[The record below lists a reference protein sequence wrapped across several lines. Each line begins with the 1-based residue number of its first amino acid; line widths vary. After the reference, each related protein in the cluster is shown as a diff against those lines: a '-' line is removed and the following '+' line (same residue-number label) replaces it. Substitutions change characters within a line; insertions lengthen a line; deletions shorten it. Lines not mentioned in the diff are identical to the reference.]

1 MLKRPEI
8 LDGSYFLELANHLK
22 LEPLLFEGLWE
33 SPKALLIHAIQKIS
47 GKNVIVITSDAHE
60 NQLFQDLAFFHP
72 DGVLEIPS
80 WEALPGEELPPS
92 RDIMG
97 RRLEV
102 LHNLSLSKKP
112 HILLTSLQ
120 SFLQKVV
127 PRKTLSSLFWSL
139 KVGEE
144 ANFEDLVDVFLSLGY
159 ERTKLVDDKGQF
171 AVRGGIIDV
180 FPISEKT
187 PYRIEFF
194 GNEIEAI
201 RIFDPMSQRS
211 IEKVSELTFSH
222 ADEYTII
229 FKEINLESLLDYM
242 PNTIV
247 VFEDLLS
254 SENHFVQLKE
264 LAGFGPRFFIDFPTF
279 LAGETKR
286 IYFSDHLLESMSENG
301 ELEMFGKT
309 LSFKRHHHP
318 FYPIDLANL
327 DPEQN
332 HIFLVEGE
340 KEETSVRESLAPL
353 PSNSHFIQGYLS
365 SGFAYDK
372 TVLIP
377 FTEFSGRPKVRR
389 TAWRSTYHTPLSD
402 FHNIEPGDYVVHFHN
417 GIGKYLGLDKQKNHL
432 GIEDEFFIIEYSG
445 HSKLYVPS
453 SQSHL
458 ISRYIGSHE
467 EKPELHKLGTTSWAK
482 TKVRAQ
488 QAILGYAKDL
498 LQMQAER
505 AVKGGFS
512 CPPDSPDID
521 EFEKAFAYIATDD
534 QVKAVEEIK
543 SDLMIPESMERLL
556 CGDVGYGKTEVAM
569 RSAFK
574 VVADGKKQVAVLVP
588 TTVLAL
594 QHYETFK
601 ERMALFP
608 INIALVSRFQT
619 AKENKETLTKLA
631 EGKVDI
637 LIGTHRMIGKD
648 VLFKDL
654 GLVIIDEEQ
663 RFGVRAK
670 EKLKAFQVG
679 VDSLSMSA
687 TPIPRTLY
695 LSLVGARKLS
705 VINSPPGDRLPIK
718 SLLVDREESLI
729 KNAILRELSRDGQ
742 VYFVHNRVESIYKV
756 AEELEKLV
764 PAAKVGVVH
773 GQLESDQI
781 DDVFHAFKH
790 GELNVLVATTIIENG
805 LDIPNANTIFI
816 DRADTFGIS
825 DLYQLRG
832 RVGRWNKTAYAY
844 FMIPKN
850 RQLPEI
856 SQKRLNALI
865 ETSGFGGGM
874 KLAMRDLE
882 LRGAG
887 DILGVQQ
894 SGHVSSIGFHLYCK
908 LLKRTIEALKHEA
921 PTTFLETRLEFAYDA
936 KLSSNYIPDSSL
948 RLEIY
953 HRLGEAT
960 SNEEVDNIF
969 EELKDRFGAPPLSVT
984 WLYHMTR
991 IRVFANKLNY
1001 TTLKFLAHTIA
1012 TEHVS
1017 LPPKSFLLPPQSSP
1031 AALEAF
1037 VVKLLTKPPL

>member
-1 MLKRPEI
+1 MRPFS
-8 LDGSYFLELANHLK
+8 L
-22 LEPLLFEGLWE
+22 
-33 SPKALLIHAIQKIS
+33 SP
-47 GKNVIVITSDAHE
+47 
-60 NQLFQDLAFFHP
+60 
-72 DGVLEIPS
+72 
-80 WEALPGEELPPS
+80 LPPY
-92 RDIMG
+92 
-97 RRLEV
+97 
-102 LHNLSLSKKP
+102 H
-112 HILLTSLQ
+112 
-120 SFLQKVV
+120 
-127 PRKTLSSLFWSL
+127 
-139 KVGEE
+139 
-144 ANFEDLVDVFLSLGY
+144 
-159 ERTKLVDDKGQF
+159 QF
-171 AVRGGIIDV
+171 I
-180 FPISEKT
+180 T
-187 PYRIEFF
+187 
-194 GNEIEAI
+194 
-201 RIFDPMSQRS
+201 
-211 IEKVSELTFSH
+211 
-222 ADEYTII
+222 
-229 FKEINLESLLDYM
+229 
-242 PNTIV
+242 
-247 VFEDLLS
+247 
-254 SENHFVQLKE
+254 
-264 LAGFGPRFFIDFPTF
+264 
-279 LAGETKR
+279 
-286 IYFSDHLLESMSENG
+286 
-301 ELEMFGKT
+301 
-309 LSFKRHHHP
+309 
-318 FYPIDLANL
+318 
-327 DPEQN
+327 
-332 HIFLVEGE
+332 
-340 KEETSVRESLAPL
+340 
-353 PSNSHFIQGYLS
+353 GYLS
-365 SGFAYDK
+365 SGFAFEK
-372 TVLIP
+372 TCVIP
-377 FTEFSGRPKVRR
+377 FTELSHRPKIRR
-389 TAWRSTYHTPLSD
+389 TAWRATYHTPLSD

-417 GIGKYLGLDKQKNHL
+417 GVGKYLGIEKQKNHL

-445 HSKLYVPS
+445 SSKLYVPA

-458 ISRYIGSHE
+458 ISRYIGSSE
-467 EKPELHKLGTTSWAK
+467 EKPELHTLGTTNWAK

-505 AVKGGFS
+505 AVKGGYV
-512 CPPDSPDID
+512 CPPDSSDVE
-521 EFEKAFAYIATDD
+521 EFERSFPYNATED
-534 QVKAVEEIK
+534 QLKAVAEIK
-543 SDLMIPESMERLL
+543 DDLMTNESMERLL

-574 VVADGKKQVAVLVP
+574 MVVDGKKQVAVLVP

-594 QHYETFK
+594 QHYESFK
-601 ERMALFP
+601 DRMALFP
-608 INIALVSRFQT
+608 MNIALISRFQT
-619 AKENKETLTKLA
+619 AKENKETLIKVA

-648 VLFKDL
+648 VKFKDL

-705 VINSPPGDRLPIK
+705 VINSPPQDRLPIK
-718 SLLVDREESLI
+718 SLLVEREENLI
-729 KNAILRELSRDGQ
+729 KNAMLRELSRDGQ
-742 VYFVHNRVESIYKV
+742 VYFIHNRVESIYKV

-856 SQKRLNALI
+856 SQKRLNALV

-908 LLKRTIEALKHEA
+908 LLKRTIDALSKQA
-921 PTTFLETRLEFAYDA
+921 PTSFIETRLEFAYDA
-936 KLSSNYIPDSSL
+936 KLSSTYIPDSSL

-960 SNEEVDNIF
+960 TNQEVDGIF
-969 EELKDRFGAPPLSVT
+969 AELADRFGKPPASVT

-991 IRVFANKLNY
+991 IRIFANKLGY
-1001 TTLKFLAHTIA
+1001 TTLKFQNHTLA

-1017 LPPKSFLLPPQSSP
+1017 TPPKNFLLPAQSSP

-1037 VVKLLTKPPL
+1037 ITTLLK